1 MKRYLDKDDIKRIYD
16 TLQSANLAQI
26 ESFATLYDV
35 EGLRSTAI
43 EREALK
49 KIYNLL
55 LNEMTGDDING

>member
-26 ESFATLYDV
+26 ESFSTLYDV
-35 EGLRSTAI
+35 EGLRNTAI

>member
-35 EGLRSTAI
+35 EGLRNTAI